1 MTDDVEARPGDS
13 LGPAAVDQ
21 VTAVVV
27 TYNSGRHLAG
37 LARTLGSG
45 TLAPARM
52 LAVDNASNDD
62 TVACARAAGFE
73 LIERDSN
80 DGFGAGCNVGLLAAS
95 TEFVLFCNPDV
106 QPSRSALERMLAA
119 LASTPNA
126 AVAGAALGEP
136 AQARRFSR
144 ITASLVGFLPGPIQG
159 RAQRFKRDV
168 LVDQDEEQ
176 IVVDYVEGAFM
187 LCRVAALRSVGGF
200 DTRFFLYCEEEDLSR
215 RLDERGWK
223 TLLVPPARV
232 AHQQSSSSVG
242 VDGAAMAPFR
252 VHSIYWYY
260 RTYHSRLYAECSR
273 CMIAALVTIDRIY
286 RVLAHRSQVYGSGTA
301 LAAFRSIDSVRSN
314 YRRWADA

>member
-1 MTDDVEARPGDS
+1 MTDDVQLRTCDS

-37 LARTLGSG
+37 LARALGSG
-45 TLAPARM
+45 TLAPPRI
-52 LAVDNASNDD
+52 LAVDNASIDD

-73 LIERDSN
+73 IIERDSN
-80 DGFGAGCNVGLLAAS
+80 DGFGAGCNTGLLAAS

-106 QPSRSALERMLAA
+106 QPSRSALERLVAA

-136 AQARRFSR
+136 VQARRFSR
-144 ITASLVGFLPGPIQG
+144 ISASLVGFLPGPIQD
-159 RAQRFKRDV
+159 RAQRFRRD
-168 LVDQDEEQ
+168 LPVDQDEEQ
-176 IVVDYVEGAFM
+176 VVVDYVEGAFM
-187 LCRVAALRSVGGF
+187 LCRVTALRSVDGF

-215 RLDERGWK
+215 RLGERGWH
-223 TLLVPPARV
+223 TLLVPSARV

-252 VHSIYWYY
+252 VHSLYWYY
-260 RTYHSRLYAECSR
+260 RRYHSRMYAECAR
-273 CMIAALVTIDRIY
+273 CMIAALVTLDRVY
-286 RVLAHRSQVYGSGTA
+286 RVFAHRSQVYGRGTA

-314 YRRWADA
+314 HQRWADA